1 MVEHVSLAFHWHRFV
16 CFWILYNICRAHHGM
31 AVPEGKY
38 LYWKTTIWLGYILT
52 QWGRCKGQPFSCWA
66 LEPLVVKSGENMNIL
81 ILLFMG
87 KIWTFS
93 FSSIRCICS
102 PMQNHQV
109 SCRKQYTLLSQA
121 WLWTVESE
129 MTTFISKSFK
139 DNAATTLNISNI
151 LVLWKPL
158 GCFQLFSPH
167 RPHRCRHSWSLNKPP
182 PQPAQ
187 LRWNNQYILD
197 VLVQRWNFLY
207 FLSDPGPII
216 VYPSQWLTN
225 SLTESRPCW
234 RLNELT

>member
-52 QWGRCKGQPFSCWA
+52 QWGRCRGQPFSCWA

-109 SCRKQYTLLSQA
+109 SCRKQCTLLSQA

-129 MTTFISKSFK
+129 MTTFICKKFLKIMQWRHWTFQRSCYCENLWDVSSSFLHIVPIVAGTV
-139 DNAATTLNISNI
+139 DHQTSLLLNLPSWGDITNI
-151 LVLWKPL
+151 L
-158 GCFQLFSPH
+158 FEA
-167 RPHRCRHSWSLNKPP
+167 N
-182 PQPAQ
+182 
-187 LRWNNQYILD
+187 Y
-197 VLVQRWNFLY
+197 
-207 FLSDPGPII
+207 
-216 VYPSQWLTN
+216 
-225 SLTESRPCW
+225 
-234 RLNELT
+234 